1 MILWRFDEG
10 KGKDVGDLSNYE
22 IEGEM
27 FSEGNPSASF
37 DKIWSSLEGCSPLE
51 TEGNEKIEGEFKQR
65 I

>member
-1 MILWRFDEG
+1 LILWRFDEG

-51 TEGNEKIEGEFKQR
+51 TEGK
-65 I
+65 